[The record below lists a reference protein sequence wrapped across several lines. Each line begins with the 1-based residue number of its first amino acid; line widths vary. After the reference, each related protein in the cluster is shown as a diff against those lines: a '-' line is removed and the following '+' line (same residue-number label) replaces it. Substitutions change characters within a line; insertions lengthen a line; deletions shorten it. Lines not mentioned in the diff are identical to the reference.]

1 MTTSADAHGMR
12 IPASNPPTAASVL
25 SSARAYYASDIGR
38 SLQTA
43 LACFWLLDGG
53 LQFQS
58 FMYSRGF
65 IQMLTGMASGQPSWL
80 SNSMIWSAH
89 TAAPN
94 LTVFNTLF
102 ALVQVAIGLGLLYR
116 PTARPALALSIAWA
130 FFVWW
135 FGEAF
140 GMMFM
145 SMASPLTGAPGAV
158 SLYGLMAFI
167 AWPSGRPAGLIG
179 VGGTKIAWAVLWV
192 LMAWLWLEAP
202 SSNPNAITNAIN
214 AAPSG
219 MSWLSTV
226 QNWAASGASGS
237 GVAIA
242 LVACAVSLV
251 IGLGVALEWH
261 AQPLLK
267 VSIVLNL
274 LYWVFGQGFGGI
286 FQGGATDP
294 NSGPLFVLLACV
306 LYALLRDERIAP
318 EPAKPAPSSPR
329 QRLDARASEAQL

>member
-1 MTTSADAHGMR
+1 MSTSADARGMR
-12 IPASNPPTAASVL
+12 IPASNPPAAASAL
-25 SSARAYYASDIGR
+25 SSARAYFASDIGR

-43 LACFWLLDGG
+43 LAFFWLLDGG

-65 IQMLTGMASGQPSWL
+65 IQMLTGMTSGQPTWL
-80 SNSMIWSAH
+80 ASSMTWAAH
-89 TAAPN
+89 TAGHN

-102 ALVQVAIGLGLLYR
+102 ALVQVAIGIGLLYR
-116 PTARPALALSIAWA
+116 PTVRPALVVSVGWAL
-130 FFVWW
+130 FVWW

-158 SLYGLMAFI
+158 GLYGLMAFI
-167 AWPSGRPAGLIG
+167 AWPNGRAGGLLGIRG
-179 VGGTKIAWAVLWV
+179 ARIAWAALWV

-202 SSNPNAITNAIN
+202 SSNPGSITAAIN

-226 QNWAASGASGS
+226 QNWAASAAGGA
-237 GVAIA
+237 GVPIA
-242 LVACAVSLV
+242 VVACAVSLA
-251 IGLGVALEWH
+251 IGLGVGLNWH
-261 AQPLLK
+261 PFTLLK
-267 VSIVLNL
+267 LAIVLNL
-274 LYWVFGQGFGGI
+274 VYWVFGQGFGGI
-286 FQGGATDP
+286 VQGGATDP

-306 LYALLRDERIAP
+306 LYALLREERATP
-318 EPAKPAPSSPR
+318 DPPGRTSPPGVAAQPSAVRS
-329 QRLDARASEAQL
+329 

>member
-1 MTTSADAHGMR
+1 MSMSASAHSVR
-12 IPASNPPTAASVL
+12 APAVSPPSAGSAL
-25 SSARAYYASDIGR
+25 AGARAYFASDTGR

-43 LACFWLLDGG
+43 LGLFWLLDGG

-58 FMYSRGF
+58 FMYSKGF
-65 IQMLTGMASGQPSWL
+65 IQMLDGMTAGQPSWL
-80 SNSMIWSAH
+80 AHSMTWSAH
-89 TAAPN
+89 TAGHN

-102 ALVQVAIGLGLLYR
+102 ALVQVAIGLGLLYQ
-116 PTARPALALSIAWA
+116 PTARLALLGSIAWA
-130 FFVWW
+130 VFVWW

-140 GMMFM
+140 GMLFM

-167 AWPSGRPAGLIG
+167 AWPNSRPGGLLG
-179 VGGTKIAWAVLWV
+179 VKGARIAWATLWV

-226 QNWAASGASGS
+226 QNWAAGAASGL
-237 GVAIA
+237 GVPIA
-242 LVACAVSLV
+242 LVACALSLT
-251 IGLGVALEWH
+251 IGLGVAVNWH
-261 AQPLLK
+261 ARTLLK
-267 VSIVLNL
+267 VSVVLSL
-274 LYWVFGQGFGGI
+274 VYWVFGQGFGGI
-286 FQGGATDP
+286 AQGGATDP

-306 LYALLRDERIAP
+306 LYALIDEERTPSRTTSSRAESADELRSGHVHTP
-318 EPAKPAPSSPR
+318 H
-329 QRLDARASEAQL
+329 L